1 MDNDLILY
9 TTDDGESQLVLRELG
24 GQVWLTQLEM
34 AELYQTSK
42 HVKAVLSDGGLA
54 EGSVVNSK
62 FTTAADGKEYLTQ
75 LYVLPKKLQER
86 LEQKRKDKND
96 HPSGP
101 QIPENIQ
108 CQVASASWLEFR
120 S

>member
-1 MDNDLILY
+1 MKIGLFFNAYNDSDAIVVAGFGFNK
-9 TTDDGESQLVLRELG
+9 DDSHINGLFRERIERHGKRLF
-24 GQVWLTQLEM
+24 
-34 AELYQTSK
+34 
-42 HVKAVLSDGGLA
+42 
-54 EGSVVNSK
+54 VV
-62 FTTAADGKEYLTQ
+62 
-75 LYVLPKKLQER
+75 
-86 LEQKRKDKND
+86 KRKDKND

>member
-24 GQVWLTQLEM
+24 
-34 AELYQTSK
+34 
-42 HVKAVLSDGGLA
+42 
-54 EGSVVNSK
+54 
-62 FTTAADGKEYLTQ
+62 GKEYLTQ

-108 CQVASASWLEFR
+108 CQVVSASWLEFR